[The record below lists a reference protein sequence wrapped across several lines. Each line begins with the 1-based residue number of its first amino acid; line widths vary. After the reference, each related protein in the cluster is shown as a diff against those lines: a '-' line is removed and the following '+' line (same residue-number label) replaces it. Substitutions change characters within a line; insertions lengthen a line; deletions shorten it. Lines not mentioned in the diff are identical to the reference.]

1 MSETWNPWHGCKRI
15 SSGCLSC
22 PVYQKDYRYGR
33 NPSLVFRT
41 KAFDLPVQ
49 KNRTQT
55 FRLSPE
61 DHLVKTCTTSDIFI
75 EEADA
80 WRSEAWRYIH
90 SRPDLDFL
98 IITKRPERI
107 AQALPSDWDDGYE
120 NVSIGVSVESQYN
133 ADRRIR
139 LLLSLPVRKLSVA
152 VEPMLGPV
160 HLSRYLATGK
170 IDSVSCGG
178 ESGPYAR
185 ICDFAWVLDLMLE
198 CVRYGVPFRYTQTGG
213 RLKKGDQIYNI
224 GEEYQITQAEK
235 AGINFGEVIAV

>member
-41 KAFDLPVQ
+41 KSFDLPVQ
-49 KNRTQT
+49 KTRSHS
-55 FRLSPE
+55 FRLNPE
-61 DHLVKTCTTSDIFI
+61 DNLVRTCTTSDFFI

-80 WRSEAWRYIH
+80 WRQEAWQYIH

-98 IITKRPERI
+98 IITRRPERI
-107 AQALPSDWDDGYE
+107 AQALPADWDDGYR
-120 NVSIGVSVESQYN
+120 NVRIGVSVESQYT
-133 ADRRIR
+133 ADHRIR
-139 LLLSLPVRKLSVA
+139 ILLSLPIRKMSVT
-152 VEPMLGPV
+152 VEPMLGSV
-160 HLSRYLATGK
+160 HLSKYLATGK

-178 ESGPYAR
+178 ESGPHAR

-198 CVRYGVPFRYTQTGG
+198 CVGYGVPFRYTQTGG
-213 RLKKGDQIYNI
+213 RLKKGDHIYTI
-224 GEEYQITQAEK
+224 DEEDQTAQAEK
-235 AGINFGEVIAV
+235 AGINYREVAAV